1 MKPGYL
7 LFLITFAFLLHTA
20 GSCEKQPVPPE
31 PGPEPPAPDLSVARI
46 SETGQGYDS
55 FQDALKAANASAAP
69 ATIILRA
76 DCSTPE
82 ALIFNSSGAKV
93 TIDLAGH
100 KLEAYGTLTVKSETE
115 ITDSSAPG
123 DGTPG
128 KGEMLAP
135 NSPVLTATDAASLT
149 ISGGNIVCSKDSV
162 YTVRT
167 EEGASTTVCGSARI
181 VSEKY
186 RTLYLYGSETAVRE
200 ASLTVKGGWIEC
212 AEGQNCI
219 TTTRTTASGA
229 HRICYLNVSGG
240 HFRHAGSDYSS
251 TRRCIYRGY
260 DNCLAK
266 VSGGFFDTGDIY
278 RHGSQS
284 VHNYTAEGAS
294 IESTEKDFPQEFA
307 AGYTHYVK
315 MARGVDAAHAAIRK
329 VFEDAGTANLAVYA
343 TKGGKPIYSAAFG
356 YRCKEKGNVDTLE
369 FHDIFRIASISKSFT
384 GAAMMLLVEQ
394 GKVDVKDKVNDYFA
408 RLPED
413 KRFTVVNPAY
423 PDVPIT
429 IEMLLNHTASIQGSK
444 YGVEEFSKNI
454 TYTSNKPGTVYDYS
468 NMGTTVAGAIVEIA
482 SGERLDKFVKA
493 NFLDKIGMSYS
504 DYDPDRI
511 DTLGG
516 PRFTHLYGETGTRYY
531 TGSAYKPLFTASQ
544 EANYVLGYNTGL
556 ISPPGNMKTNAE
568 QLMKWAR
575 TLQAGGV
582 SPDGVRVLSEE
593 SVRKMHN
600 NTGPGSRY
608 GYYLYSSL
616 SRIPGK
622 VTAGHNGGAYG
633 AHTSMYYGLSFDAAG
648 NMVPPA
654 PGSGD
659 DWVVIVLSSG
669 GTAGET
675 LEDDITR
682 IIYYTLVETN
692 QYSSAVL

>member
-1 MKPGYL
+1 MKFGNL
-7 LFLITFAFLLHTA
+7 LFLIASALLLDTA
-20 GSCEKQPVPPE
+20 VSCERTPVPPE
-31 PGPEPPAPDLSVARI
+31 PGPEPPALDLSVAKI
-46 SETGQGYDS
+46 AETGQAYDS

-82 ALIFNSSGAKV
+82 ARISNSSGAKV

-100 KLEAYGTLTVKSETE
+100 QLKAMGTLTVQSEAE

-135 NSPVLTATDAASLT
+135 YSPVLTATDAASLT

-186 RTLYLYGSETAVRE
+186 RSLYLYGSETAVRE
-200 ASLTVKGGWIEC
+200 ATLTVNGGWIEC

-219 TTTRTTASGA
+219 TTTRTTAAGA
-229 HRICYLNVSGG
+229 HRECYLNVTGG

-260 DNCLAK
+260 DNCLAT

-284 VHNYTAEGAS
+284 VHNYTAAGGS
-294 IESTEKDFPQEFA
+294 IESTEKDFPKEFA
-307 AGYTHYVK
+307 AGYTHYIK
-315 MARGVDAAHAAIRK
+315 MSRGIDAANAAIRK
-329 VFEDAGTANLAVYA
+329 LFEDAGAANLVVYA
-343 TKGGKPIYSAAFG
+343 SKGGTPIYSAAFG
-356 YRCKEKGNVDTLE
+356 YRCKVKGNVDTLE

-384 GAAMMLLVEQ
+384 GAAMVEQ
-394 GKVDVKDKVNDYFA
+394 GKVDLKDNVNDYFA
-408 RLPED
+408 RLPEE
-413 KRFTVVNPAY
+413 KRFTVVNPAF

-429 IEMLLNHTASIQGSK
+429 VEMLLNHTATVQGSK

-531 TGSAYKPLFTASQ
+531 SSSAYKPLFTASQ

-556 ISPPGNMKTNAE
+556 ICPPGNIKTNAE
-568 QLMKWAR
+568 NLMKWAR

-582 SPDGVRVLSEE
+582 SPDGVRVLSAE

-608 GYYLYSSL
+608 GYYLYSSQT
-616 SRIPGK
+616 RVPGK

-633 AHTSMYYGLSFDAAG
+633 AHTSMYYGLLLDSSG
-648 NMVPPA
+648 NMVPPV
-654 PGSGD
+654 PGSTD

-682 IIYYTLVETN
+682 AIYNTLVE
-692 QYSSAVL
+692 